1 MNQMQVFENQDFGQL
16 RTIIVDGEPWFVAAD
31 VCRALE
37 IGETHVAI
45 RRLDEDEKDRF
56 LIPTPGG
63 EQEMSTVNEPG
74 FYSLVLGSRKPE
86 AKAFKRWVTHE
97 VLPTLRKTGSYTMP
111 DAEPDLSDK
120 YMAHIENLT
129 ALLLA
134 GNLATIRMALQMQ
147 GQSRHDSVPREPDM
161 TDLYSKNYKVVA
173 AGYAEQVM
181 ELLRR
186 GWTGKAI
193 QEYLREQG
201 VEISEMSVWRFAK
214 RYKGTKAGR
223 C

>member
-1 MNQMQVFENQDFGQL
+1 MNRIQVFENQDFGQL
-16 RTIIVDGEPWFVAAD
+16 RTVMVDGEPWFVAAD

-37 IGETHVAI
+37 LGNTAQALT
-45 RRLDEDEKDRF
+45 RLDVDEKGVILND
-56 LIPTPGG
+56 TPGG
-63 EQEMSTVNEPG
+63 KQEMSTVNEPG

-97 VLPTLRKTGSYTMP
+97 VLPALRKTGRYTMP
-111 DAEPDLSDK
+111 NAEPELPDK
-120 YMAHIENLT
+120 YMAHMEKLT

-134 GNLATIRMALQMQ
+134 NNLATIRAALQIQCQ
-147 GQSRHDSVPREPDM
+147 GRRCTAPQEPDM
-161 TDLYSKNYKVVA
+161 GNLYSKNYKVVA

-214 RYKGTKAGR
+214 RYKGTKAG
-223 C
+223 